1 MPVKKITT
9 NLMTTH
15 MAETVRFYTDLLG
28 FEVGM
33 SVPEEAPYNWVQ
45 LNSGNSELMFQ
56 TQESMAAENQE
67 FEKMTIGAS
76 MGLYFEIDGLTEI
89 HKELRKLNVMVSEIE
104 EKFYGMNECHLKD
117 PNGYYITLAER
128 AK

>member
-56 TQESMAAENQE
+56 TQESMAAENEE
-67 FEKMTIGAS
+67 FEKMSIGAS
-76 MGLYFEIDGLTEI
+76 MSLYFEIDGLTEV
-89 HKELRKLNVMVSEIE
+89 HQELKKLNVMVSDIE

-128 AK
+128 A